1 MRWLTLLLC
10 LATGLAFAV
19 VTYAP
24 TDTQRMHKRGDRLS
38 AKLPI
43 NTVELTRDTP
53 TLRED
58 NSALLPSEIKGY
70 VTQDWTNPD
79 AISTV
84 KVPATNKYYLF
95 DLPAGTYTMQIATED
110 TDNQVSNFSSTIT
123 VEVL

>member
-1 MRWLTLLLC
+1 MRWLALLLC

-19 VTYAP
+19 ATYAP
-24 TDTQRMHKRGDRLS
+24 TDKQLMHKRGDHLA
-38 AKLPI
+38 AKLPL
-43 NTVELTRDTP
+43 NTLELTWDTP

-70 VTQDWTNPD
+70 VIQYWTNPA

-110 TDNQVSNFSSTIT
+110 TDNQVGNFSPTIS